1 MNAHSWGSQQQH
13 GGPAGRTAT
22 LQGLC
27 VQRLH
32 EVPPLTYHLL
42 FVQRWKAHGLYG
54 TRNTFFFPPF
64 PPCSQQPLRP
74 PSSPLTRG
82 RGASPASSCLLAAQ
96 QHLLG
101 WPPARP
107 AAPHGRGHGK
117 GRGTPTHAQGQGS
130 AAPHSGYPK
139 GLIPQTHGT
148 QGARA
153 CDAAGSERTRE

>member
-64 PPCSQQPLRP
+64 PPL
-74 PSSPLTRG
+74 L
-82 RGASPASSCLLAAQ
+82 PAALKAAQ
-96 QHLLG
+96 LSSHT
-101 WPPARP
+101 WPW
-107 AAPHGRGHGK
+107 
-117 GRGTPTHAQGQGS
+117 GQPS
-130 AAPHSGYPK
+130 
-139 GLIPQTHGT
+139 L
-148 QGARA
+148 
-153 CDAAGSERTRE
+153 